1 MRRAFLQVALP
12 VVLLGLLAGCA
23 KPLPEA
29 ELLIPVNAKCTTCE
43 DFIRCDGSSGNAAV
57 YDPTFD
63 IYRLEPKGTLAQL
76 ATGWDFLI
84 QLFYTRTED
93 VRPLSVYAQRP
104 GTTEAF
110 ERSATGD
117 AEARIDLVEHR
128 IQVPDAWI
136 DQITGQR
143 RGTDNTPRGYCRLL
157 NPTEGRELLKLFTA
171 ESAREKP

>member
-1 MRRAFLQVALP
+1 VSRVFLP
-12 VVLLGLLAGCA
+12 TVLLSLLAGCA
-23 KPLPEA
+23 APLPEA

-43 DFIRCDGSSGNAAV
+43 DFIRCDGSFGNAAV

-63 IYRLEPKGTLAQL
+63 LYRLEPKGTLAQL
-76 ATGWDFLI
+76 ATVWEFLI
-84 QLFYTRTED
+84 QLFYTRAED

-110 ERSATGD
+110 ARSTTGD
-117 AEARIDLVEHR
+117 VEARIDLVEHR

-143 RGTDNTPRGYCRLL
+143 RGADNTPRGLCRLL
-157 NPTEGRELLKLFTA
+157 NPAEGRELLKLFPEEPA
-171 ESAREKP
+171 KEKS

>member
-1 MRRAFLQVALP
+1 MSRVFLP
-12 VVLLGLLAGCA
+12 TVLLSLLAGCA
-23 KPLPEA
+23 APLPEA

-43 DFIRCDGSSGNAAV
+43 DFIRCDGSFGNAAV

-63 IYRLEPKGTLAQL
+63 LYRLEPKGTLAQL
-76 ATGWDFLI
+76 ATVWEFLI
-84 QLFYTRTED
+84 QLFYTRAED

-110 ERSATGD
+110 ARSTTGD
-117 AEARIDLVEHR
+117 VEARIDLVEHR

-143 RGTDNTPRGYCRLL
+143 RGADNTPRGLCRLL
-157 NPTEGRELLKLFTA
+157 NPAEGRELLKLFPEEPA
-171 ESAREKP
+171 KEKS

>member
-1 MRRAFLQVALP
+1 M
-12 VVLLGLLAGCA
+12 
-23 KPLPEA
+23 
-29 ELLIPVNAKCTTCE
+29 LIPINAKCTTCE

-63 IYRLEPKGTLAQL
+63 IYRLEPKGMLAQL
-76 ATGWDFLI
+76 ATVWEFLI

-110 ERSATGD
+110 ARSITGG

-128 IQVPDAWI
+128 IAVPDGWI
-136 DQITGQR
+136 DQVTGQR
-143 RGTDNTPRGYCRLL
+143 RGLDNTPRGYCGVLT
-157 NPTEGRELLKLFTA
+157 PTEGRELLKLFT
-171 ESAREKP
+171 EEPARDTP